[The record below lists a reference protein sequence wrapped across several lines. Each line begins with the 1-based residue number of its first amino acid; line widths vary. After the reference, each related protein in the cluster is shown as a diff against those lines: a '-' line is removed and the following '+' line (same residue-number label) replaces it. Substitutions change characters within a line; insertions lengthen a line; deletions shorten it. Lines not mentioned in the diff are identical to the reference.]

1 MEDAE
6 KPMEAVPAVR
16 AASDWAK
23 SWAFLR
29 GEEVFLEMARPCGS
43 VW

>member
-1 MEDAE
+1 MEDE
-6 KPMEAVPAVR
+6 EIPREEVPAVR

-23 SWAFLR
+23 SWAFLL
-29 GEEVFLEMARPCGS
+29 GEAVFLEMARPCGS